1 MVICKPQ
8 LCFNSRDNEWGRK
21 DLQPLHHLPF
31 TLVRNEILNAILFPS
46 DKLDRI
52 AGAYRNLTLRLSDR
66 ELLKARDEV

>member
-1 MVICKPQ
+1 MGSQRFTTTTPLTLYGSKKPS
-8 LCFNSRDNEWGRK
+8 F
-21 DLQPLHHLPF
+21 
-31 TLVRNEILNAILFPS
+31 AILFPS